1 MGSYAVC
8 VTSRTNSL
16 DLEED
21 IDTETL
27 AVLRVTQEHFREAQ
41 ALCNPISLRE
51 THAEVPSVP
60 WASVGGLD
68 GVKQD
73 FVQFPVEHPPKL
85 ERFGMYPP
93 QGVLF
98 YGLLDCGKTLLADA
112 IASECQAYFVSMK
125 TAR

>member
-1 MGSYAVC
+1 MC

-16 DLEED
+16 GLEED
-21 IDTETL
+21 IDIETL
-27 AVLRVTQEHFREAQ
+27 AALKVTEEHFREAQ
-41 ALCNPISLRE
+41 VHCDPRSLRE

-68 GVKQD
+68 GVKKD
-73 FVQFPVEHPPKL
+73 FVQFPVEHQLKL

-98 YGLLDCGKTLLADA
+98 CGLLGCGKTLLAEA